1 MTDKELQPDTA
12 ADEASEAPAS
22 HWPAPGQKLKKLREE
37 MGLSHGRVAD
47 ALHMT
52 SHYVKALEEDQ
63 YDKLPG
69 KIFVKGYFRAY
80 AKLLGTNVDD
90 IMTCY
95 EKYVAALEETVET
108 EANVIRAK
116 KAYDQNM
123 RWMICAAVIIVVV
136 VGVSWWLAGRQDT
149 DAVMADSST
158 SNNVA
163 EISASGN
170 DAVTAEVLIA
180 TLGENEQQT
189 GIRAGKV
196 ADDLAMPDPEM
207 NAPAEDLAETVAD
220 AAEAVVEET
229 VTAQGSETGNPV
241 ATMPAAGDEAV
252 ISASAKPG
260 DLIETTDTVAAIEQE
275 APGDAENPGDS
286 PVYIVTEQD
295 NHRLVQLESE
305 GDDLLQ
311 IHFTGAS
318 WIEVDNSENTRLYN
332 DMLGSGDDLTI
343 RGQAP
348 FNILIGD
355 ANVVELTFNSE
366 QVDVT
371 PRIRTDNSARLILEP
386 ETR

>member
-286 PVYIVTEQD
+286 PVYTVTEQD

-355 ANVVELTFNSE
+355 ANVVVLTFNSE

>member
-207 NAPAEDLAETVAD
+207 NAPAEDLGETVAD
-220 AAEAVVEET
+220 AGEAVVEET

-286 PVYIVTEQD
+286 PVYTVTEQD

>member
-286 PVYIVTEQD
+286 PVYTVTEKD

>member
-286 PVYIVTEQD
+286 PVYTVTEQD

-332 DMLGSGDDLTI
+332 DMLGTGDDLTI